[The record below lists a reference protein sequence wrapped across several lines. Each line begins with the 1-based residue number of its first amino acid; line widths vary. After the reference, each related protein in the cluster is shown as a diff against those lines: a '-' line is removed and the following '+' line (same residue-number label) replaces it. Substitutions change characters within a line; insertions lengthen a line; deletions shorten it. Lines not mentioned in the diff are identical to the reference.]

1 MGDLSGLA
9 TSGFSDKDEG
19 LVVAEN
25 AEELVFLLPHG
36 ERAALLED
44 LQVPRRV
51 GPAVPPVDGR
61 IGRGGGGGTIDAGAA
76 ELGGYGGLVNHVEE
90 AYLALP
96 LRPHGG
102 GEGGR
107 WCAEEE

>member
-19 LVVAEN
+19 LVVAED
-25 AEELVFLLPHG
+25 AEELVLLLPHG

-61 IGRGGGGGTIDAGAA
+61 IGRGGGTIDAGAA
-76 ELGGYGGLVNHVEE
+76 ELRGYGGLVDNVEE
-90 AYLALP
+90 AHLALP

-102 GEGGR
+102 GERGR